1 MTTTEAPA
9 RLPEPRRIRWP
20 IAPATAILPELAG
33 APRPL
38 RDAAAR
44 AREALGAYLEALDAF
59 EAARADAEEAPA
71 RDRARDAAALAA
83 GEELPERSEP
93 AARQALA
100 EANRRRLAAEA
111 NLREALAAQAQ
122 ALRAHYGAAL
132 AAQRRRA
139 ERLRSRIAEQLEAIA
154 QALPELERERALVRA
169 LEGFDG
175 SPDTLDVRLPRPDRI
190 ERRRRA
196 AEEAEARRRGGDPVP
211 REPERLL
218 AALARLLGEE
228 QEAR

>member
-59 EAARADAEEAPA
+59 AAARA
-71 RDRARDAAALAA
+71 AA
-83 GEELPERSEP
+83 EELPERSEP

-154 QALPELERERALVRA
+154 QARPELERERALGRA

-196 AEEAEARRRGGDPVP
+196 AEEAE
-211 REPERLL
+211 
-218 AALARLLGEE
+218 
-228 QEAR
+228 